1 MRTVWQHDNKF
12 RIWIVEFKDIEQYQL
27 STLVLHPNY
36 QDYKPEIVVRVRV
49 SSVDMEDKLKPLKDD
64 IVGFKLRDGNLCK
77 DLFRA
82 GYEKLKR
89 LTIYPNATKHPQDLF
104 KLIMNSSTTLVS
116 LHLHKVDLSMFT
128 GLQDNFMTLYNLKI
142 DVCVNEEGL
151 ATLINCSRASLKGLR
166 LWIAQMNLVDV
177 ADQLKPFNRLS
188 ELDIHC
194 DDRDVFDE

>member
-1 MRTVWQHDNKF
+1 
-12 RIWIVEFKDIEQYQL
+12 
-27 STLVLHPNY
+27 
-36 QDYKPEIVVRVRV
+36 
-49 SSVDMEDKLKPLKDD
+49 
-64 IVGFKLRDGNLCK
+64 
-77 DLFRA
+77 
-82 GYEKLKR
+82 
-89 LTIYPNATKHPQDLF
+89 
-104 KLIMNSSTTLVS
+104 MNSSTTLVS

-151 ATLINCSRASLKGLR
+151 ATLINCSRASLKSLR